1 MPLDQ
6 VLLMSQPR
14 GGLPGVDPEALFVIR
29 VPIYGLTDSG
39 RGFWMQL
46 DGDAKDC
53 GFKASVIYPAL
64 YYLPGSDG
72 DCVALLASHVDDLLY
87 TYLPEG
93 EEVVAKFLQK
103 FELGSQEVDNF
114 RCCGKQFSREPDG
127 TIMIGVTDNTRV
139 ASSSLQQDH
148 TMRFL
153 SRMIS
158 HA

>member
-1 MPLDQ
+1 
-6 VLLMSQPR
+6 
-14 GGLPGVDPEALFVIR
+14 
-29 VPIYGLTDSG
+29 
-39 RGFWMQL
+39 MQL

>member
-1 MPLDQ
+1 M
-6 VLLMSQPR
+6 
-14 GGLPGVDPEALFVIR
+14 
-29 VPIYGLTDSG
+29 IYL
-39 RGFWMQL
+39 
-46 DGDAKDC
+46 
-53 GFKASVIYPAL
+53 AL

-127 TIMIGVTDNTRV
+127 TIMIARCDGQYTRGIKF
-139 ASSSLQQDH
+139 AA
-148 TMRFL
+148 TR
-153 SRMIS
+153 S
-158 HA
+158 HNEVLE